1 METKVEKWKNKKW
14 FNIYAPKILGGEVI
28 GEMPANT
35 DKDGIGRVIKVSLS
49 WLTKNPSH
57 SFMTVGLRVSSID
70 GNSAQ
75 TNLNYLEQTY
85 SYIHSLVRRYNSAIY
100 TVDSLK
106 DKEGKALTLKLL
118 VVTRNKTA
126 SPKKTAIRKT
136 LSEFSRGYIA
146 SKSSDEFIKS
156 VIDGSFQMDAIG
168 KIKNIAPISKLEVKK
183 IEL

>member
-1 METKVEKWKNKKW
+1 METKIDKWKSKKW

-28 GEMPANT
+28 GEMPANSE
-35 DKDGIGRVIKVSLS
+35 KDGIGRVIKVSLS

-57 SFMTVGLRVSSID
+57 SFMTVGLRVKNID

-75 TNLNYLEQTY
+75 TELDYLEQTY
-85 SYIHSLVRRYNSAIY
+85 SYTHSLVRRYNSAIY
-100 TVDSLK
+100 TVDMLK
-106 DKEGKALTLKLL
+106 DKEGKEIALKLL

-126 SPKKTAIRKT
+126 SPKKTAIRKS
-136 LSEFSRGYIA
+136 LSEFSKTYIA

-156 VIDGSFQMDAIG
+156 VIDGSFQTDAIG
-168 KIKNIAPISKLEVKK
+168 RIKNIAPISKLEVKK